1 LPCAVAVRK
10 KENQYIIELILIGN
24 KAVKEENA
32 GLINGKV
39 NLAALMG
46 SFALSQEVYE
56 DSQKIEKLLTK
67 ELNLKTAGNLDKH
80 LRMIQKLM
88 KEVGTAKLS
97 PIEAALDVKEV
108 INNTLESALKD
119 IAVYEVGSQE
129 LIVYLEQSFDIKRH
143 I

>member
-1 LPCAVAVRK
+1 
-10 KENQYIIELILIGN
+10 
-24 KAVKEENA
+24 
-32 GLINGKV
+32 
-39 NLAALMG
+39 M
-46 SFALSQEVYE
+46 
-56 DSQKIEKLLTK
+56 KILTK

-88 KEVGTAKLS
+88 KEVGTTKLS